1 MNKTVQTVLTVF
13 CALMILTLPF
23 LVPSPKL
30 LESAVDRILEEAP
43 AEADEAG
50 SLLDWLFGTAKAEE
64 EGPAYSLPVDLT
76 PGYEP
81 NPACYT
87 ENGYEDDSISIK
99 MEIREI
105 PNTEN
110 VQWCIAWITIKSPTQ
125 LRTAAAGS
133 LKSSKVAKITSMA
146 AKNNAI
152 LAINGDFYSNDP
164 QKTTYEYRMGQKIR
178 NKINRKKDILIIDE
192 NGDFHLFIK
201 SDKEKL
207 NAFENSDH
215 QIINA
220 FTFGPALVIDGEI
233 QNIDKNYSYNPTG
246 KEPRMAIGQTGPLS
260 YVFVM
265 ADVHDRYS
273 KKAPTGVSHQ
283 ELAEFMGELGC
294 IQAFNLDGGN
304 TAEMVFNNKYFGFRT
319 GNERPQSDII
329 YFATAVDPAEWKGQ

>member
-50 SLLDWLFGTAKAEE
+50 SLLDWLFTTAKAEE

-87 ENGYEDDSISIK
+87 ENGYEDDSITVQ
-99 MEIREI
+99 METVEDDG
-105 PNTEN
+105 
-110 VQWCIAWITIKSPTQ
+110 VLYCIARVTVKSPTQ
-125 LRTAAAGS
+125 LRTASAGS
-133 LKSSKVAKITSMA
+133 LKSRKYARISSMA

-152 LAINGDFYSNDP
+152 VAINGDNFANDP
-164 QKTTYEYRMGQKIR
+164 QKTTYEYRMSQQIR
-178 NKINRKKDILIIDE
+178 AKTNRKKDILIIDE
-192 NGDFHLFIK
+192 NGDFHLFVK

-207 NAFENSDH
+207 AAFEKSGL

-220 FTFGPALVIDGEI
+220 FTFGPALVIDGEV
-233 QNIDKNYSYNPTG
+233 QSIDKSYGYNPGG
-246 KEPRMAIGQTGPLS
+246 KEPRMAIGQTGTLS
-260 YVFVM
+260 YILVM
-265 ADVHDRYS
+265 AEGRNKNS
-273 KKAPTGVSHQ
+273 EGVTQQ
-283 ELAEFMGELGC
+283 EMADFMGELGC
-294 IQAFNLDGGN
+294 VQAFNLDGGN
-304 TAEMVFNNKYFGFRT
+304 SAEMIFNNAFYGSRT
-319 GNERPQSDII
+319 GNERDQSDII